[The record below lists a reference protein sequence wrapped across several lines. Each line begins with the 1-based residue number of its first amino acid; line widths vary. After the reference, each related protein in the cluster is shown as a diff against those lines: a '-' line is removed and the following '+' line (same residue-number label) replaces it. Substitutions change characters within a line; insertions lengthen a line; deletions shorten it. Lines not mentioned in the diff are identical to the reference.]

1 MEYEVIIVGAGP
13 GGLACAETLARAGVA
28 TLVLEKNSTIG
39 KKVCAGG
46 ITWNGLLRKAP
57 GEIAERKFSRQ
68 HIFTRFQ
75 RVKIATDTPMIAT
88 VNRRILGEAMLQS
101 AVNAGAEVYLSTQVS
116 NINITATEVAASNR
130 TTGQKSTYSCRYLV
144 GADGSSSFVRR
155 HLGLESKNVGVG
167 INYQVP
173 GHYPEMEWHIDARL
187 FHNGYAWIFP
197 HQSSIS
203 IGAYADAKALTP
215 TLLKKN
221 LIRWA
226 EKAGH
231 NLQEHKVQAELINY
245 DFRGYRFANTFL
257 VGDAAGLASGLT
269 GEGIYAAIISGEGVA
284 AEILYQ
290 RGPSEELQN
299 LIKNHRRHS
308 KMAALTRKSGLA
320 ATAATEAVTFG
331 LRTRLLDFSAIEMA
345 YSGTPATV
353 SES

>member
-13 GGLACAETLARAGVA
+13 GGLACAETLARAGVT

-68 HIFTRFQ
+68 HIFTQFQ
-75 RVKIATDTPMIAT
+75 RVRIEADAPIIAT
-88 VNRRILGEAMLQS
+88 VDRRKLGEIMLEG
-101 AVNAGAEVYLSTQVS
+101 AVKAGAEVHLNTQVS
-116 NINITATEVAASNR
+116 NISGTQVTANHR
-130 TTGQKSTYSCRYLV
+130 TTGEKSTYSCRYLV

-155 HLGLESKNVGVG
+155 HLGFESKNVGVG

-173 GHYPEMEWHIDARL
+173 GFYPEMEWHIDSRL

-203 IGAYADAKALTP
+203 IGAYADATAMKP
-215 TLLKKN
+215 SQLKKN
-221 LIRWA
+221 LMRWA
-226 EKAGH
+226 EKSGH
-231 NLQEHKVQAELINY
+231 NLQQHKAQAELINY
-245 DFRGYRFANTFL
+245 DFQGYRFANIFL
-257 VGDAAGLASGLT
+257 IGDAAGLASGLT

-284 AEILYQ
+284 NEILNKK
-290 RGPSEELQN
+290 GPSEDFRN

-308 KMAALTRKSGLA
+308 KMAALTRKNRLA

-331 LRTRLLDFSAIEMA
+331 LRTRLLDFCAIEMA
-345 YSGTPATV
+345 YSGSPKTG
-353 SES
+353 SKS